1 MPTEKK
7 RMYNATYRLRDR
19 IGAQTFPKRGK
30 IIYSPVPAELE
41 TFPETKILLQEFGFI
56 IQSELFK
63 P

>member
-7 RMYNATYRLRDR
+7 RIYNATYRLRDR
-19 IGAQTFPKRGK
+19 IGALTFPKRGK
-30 IIYSPVPAELE
+30 IIYSLESTELE
-41 TFPETKILLQEFGFI
+41 TFPETKILLQEFDFI